1 MSTIDDFTRAYR
13 NAMPEQFSGTVNLM
27 AHPLAGMAAASALG
41 LGLAGHAF
49 GMWAGA
55 VAGATQAS
63 QQLFAGFA
71 EGQPRQAAKPAPL
84 RLVASQPARREA
96 EAVAPAPATTVA
108 PVTVAQSQTADDLK
122 AISGIGPKLE
132 TVLNRSGISTYAQLA
147 ALTEAE
153 IADLDAKLG
162 LSGRIGRDDWVGQAA
177 ALAGK

>member
-13 NAMPEQFSGTVNLM
+13 NAMPEQFSGAVNLM

-71 EGQPRQAAKPAPL
+71 EGQPKRAARPAPL
-84 RLVASQPARREA
+84 RLVASQPAAKRKA
-96 EAVAPAPATTVA
+96 ETVAPAP
-108 PVTVAQSQTADDLK
+108 VAQPETADDLK

-132 TVLNRSGISTYAQLA
+132 KVLNRFGITTYAQLA
-147 ALTEAE
+147 ALTEAD

-177 ALAGK
+177 ALASAGR